1 MLFKILNILNL
12 LKGIMFTK
20 DIRTKDALNKF
31 LAHDKVVK
39 SVCVHPTQKNYFV
52 TCSNDALVKIFDVRN
67 IKPNRLHKLAKPLV
81 TIKNH
86 SRTVNR

>member
-1 MLFKILNILNL
+1 
-12 LKGIMFTK
+12 MFTK
-20 DIRTKDALNKF
+20 DIRKKDSSVNKF

-52 TCSNDALVKIFDVRN
+52 TCSNDTLVKIFDVRN
-67 IKPNRLHKLAKPLV
+67 IKPNRLHKLAKPML
-81 TIKNH
+81 TIKDH